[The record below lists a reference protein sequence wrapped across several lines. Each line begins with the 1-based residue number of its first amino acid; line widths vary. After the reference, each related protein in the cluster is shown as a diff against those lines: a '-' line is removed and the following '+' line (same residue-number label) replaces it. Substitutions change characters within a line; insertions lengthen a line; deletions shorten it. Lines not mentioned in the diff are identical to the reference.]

1 MFLTL
6 YSKTDPIE
14 TLALIRYYWGW
25 ILFYVFF
32 SVGFR
37 ININLVLKVLSLA
50 VLGEA
55 ILINTIFPA
64 SFWPNYPEAASH
76 IIAAGHY
83 QRPYSF
89 GGNASVT
96 SVILLS
102 LFVCSQL
109 SRRASLLPIAAIL
122 SCMSG
127 SGLFLFAG
135 YLLYR
140 CAKKDPLLS
149 TLHLIVFLGI
159 LSSNTVRKFSFE
171 YSDLIYNYKIY
182 QIDNSGVLNSFQ
194 AFLLALN

>member
-1 MFLTL
+1 MKPTIRSHIWLFLPLLYNYVGPAAFISYAYSFLALFSKWRYETLLTLLVSSFVFLTL

-64 SFWPNYPEAASH
+64 SFWPNFTSSIILLRALPAAH
-76 IIAAGHY
+76 
-83 QRPYSF
+83 SF

-102 LFVCSQL
+102 LFVCS
-109 SRRASLLPIAAIL
+109 
-122 SCMSG
+122 
-127 SGLFLFAG
+127 
-135 YLLYR
+135 
-140 CAKKDPLLS
+140 
-149 TLHLIVFLGI
+149 
-159 LSSNTVRKFSFE
+159 
-171 YSDLIYNYKIY
+171 
-182 QIDNSGVLNSFQ
+182 
-194 AFLLALN
+194 